1 MCGISGIIT
10 GRQCFENR
18 VEDLERM
25 TDRLSH
31 RGPDGRGVHWEH
43 TSEHSIGLGH
53 RRLSIIDLA
62 TGGQPLCNENSDV
75 WITFNGEIY
84 NYVELRV
91 NLEAS
96 GHRFRTNTD
105 TETIVHLYEEFGH
118 DCVSKLRG
126 MFAFAI
132 WDNRK
137 RELFFARDRLGEKPF
152 VYSFVEGDF
161 CFASELKAL
170 KTVRGFSRQIDQEG
184 LFLYLTYGFVPHPY
198 TIFQNARK
206 LPPAHYGVW
215 KDGRLEIRRYW
226 EIDATPDHR
235 LSSKRISERVNEL
248 VHDAVRVQLRSD
260 VPLGAF
266 LSGGMDSNVIV
277 STAQDL
283 LKDPL
288 RTFTIGFS
296 DASYDESEIASDSAK
311 HYGTNH
317 IGLRVLDGDDD
328 SLDRVFGVLDEPFA
342 DTSCLSTYQ
351 VVKLASERIKVVLT
365 GDGGDELF
373 AGYDRYHTVD
383 RLQSL
388 ERIPI
393 GLKAIAGLSVWDRFK
408 SREPDFFSRLAYRFQ
423 TIRHDFSDSY
433 ARWFWQFSP
442 EEIHSLFGRKIPET
456 LNGPHRNWFKERMQ
470 ACSSASYAT
479 QAMYADMSSYLPDD
493 LLYKVDMM
501 SMSQGLECRSPFLD
515 HHLIEFLAKVD
526 FVHHRRKS
534 NQVKPVLA
542 NAFVGSIPNRVVKQ
556 PKRGFGIPLE
566 SWLTGYLGES
576 IESLFSKSTHIVDV
590 IGMDPE
596 ALSEFWEA
604 YKKNRAWYANRV
616 WILYSL
622 EKWLSTEFIDGK

>member
-1 MCGISGIIT
+1 
-10 GRQCFENR
+10 
-18 VEDLERM
+18 
-25 TDRLSH
+25 
-31 RGPDGRGVHWEH
+31 
-43 TSEHSIGLGH
+43 
-53 RRLSIIDLA
+53 
-62 TGGQPLCNENSDV
+62 
-75 WITFNGEIY
+75 
-84 NYVELRV
+84 
-91 NLEAS
+91 
-96 GHRFRTNTD
+96 
-105 TETIVHLYEEFGH
+105 
-118 DCVSKLRG
+118 
-126 MFAFAI
+126 
-132 WDNRK
+132 
-137 RELFFARDRLGEKPF
+137 
-152 VYSFVEGDF
+152 
-161 CFASELKAL
+161 
-170 KTVRGFSRQIDQEG
+170 
-184 LFLYLTYGFVPHPY
+184 
-198 TIFQNARK
+198 
-206 LPPAHYGVW
+206 
-215 KDGRLEIRRYW
+215 
-226 EIDATPDHR
+226 
-235 LSSKRISERVNEL
+235 
-248 VHDAVRVQLRSD
+248 
-260 VPLGAF
+260 
-266 LSGGMDSNVIV
+266 
-277 STAQDL
+277 
-283 LKDPL
+283 
-288 RTFTIGFS
+288 
-296 DASYDESEIASDSAK
+296 
-311 HYGTNH
+311 
-317 IGLRVLDGDDD
+317 
-328 SLDRVFGVLDEPFA
+328 VLDEPFA